1 MKPDTHTFW
10 DPEKGKY
17 VTLGRC
23 PKPQGSGVPTP
34 APTDDAEFRRK
45 AVVAVDAVV
54 TSGLRAFAKGV
65 LWMIAAAVLFGI
77 GTIFIPVQKEKPEW
91 YKSAEAYLNRPWTT
105 NAPVSSASDDA
116 IRRQNDIAL
125 AKLHRNH
132 SH

>member
-17 VTLGRC
+17 VTI
-23 PKPQGSGVPTP
+23 PASAVIKPP
-34 APTDDAEFRRK
+34 DDAEFRRK